1 MPNEDQRNS
10 LIARYTS
17 RRLLVLGALFA
28 LALVGVVLF
37 LLARND
43 EPVATSPIAA
53 PSPATAADGIPKPDS
68 KSEVIDRLREILQ
81 IRERAIKE
89 RDASLFDEVYTSNC
103 PCLRAG
109 RAAIAA
115 LNRENILWTN
125 RSISIE
131 VQSTKRISERLWE
144 VVALFVSDPFRIE
157 TEEGRLVRE
166 APAERIRYRFLLVRT
181 SDEEPWRLGGASP
194 LEG

>member
-115 LNRENILWTN
+115 LNREHPMD
-125 RSISIE
+125 
-131 VQSTKRISERLWE
+131 Q
-144 VVALFVSDPFRIE
+144 
-157 TEEGRLVRE
+157 
-166 APAERIRYRFLLVRT
+166 
-181 SDEEPWRLGGASP
+181 
-194 LEG
+194 